1 MPRHLKILHEWNPPR
16 LWFSWQK
23 IRQFAGSNFVEIPML
38 SRSNVQL
45 CALSYSV
52 ESDSAHCC
60 TVQRD
65 LRHVQCQPVRSF
77 SVLLIDCVL
86 CKSAVWIFPWQQN
99 YLQNHL
105 VLVPIPTVLRGFDS
119 GKKNSKNLVTVTP
132 PLQLFNVQLFLT
144 SWLLILQIF

>member
-45 CALSYSV
+45 CSLLYSV

-86 CKSAVWIFPWQQN
+86 CKSAVWISPWQQN

-105 VLVPIPTVLRGFDS
+105 VPVPS
-119 GKKNSKNLVTVTP
+119 GTAGTYCTYVGSIQERKIQKISW
-132 PLQLFNVQLFLT
+132 QWHRLFNCSMCNCF
-144 SWLLILQIF
+144 